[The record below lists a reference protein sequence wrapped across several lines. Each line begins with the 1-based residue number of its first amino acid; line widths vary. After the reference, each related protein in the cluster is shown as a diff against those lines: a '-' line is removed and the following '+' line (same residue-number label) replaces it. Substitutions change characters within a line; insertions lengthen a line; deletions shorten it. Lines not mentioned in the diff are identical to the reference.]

1 MEQMLTWEK
10 YSSTSSIYNI
20 NLHTSIHPC
29 PYHKLKLQTLFI
41 RADCHI
47 EFFTLASHQ
56 YVFNWPLNANSFSN
70 IQI

>member
-10 YSSTSSIYNI
+10 YSPTSSIYNI

-29 PYHKLKLQTLFI
+29 PHHKLKLQTLFI

-47 EFFTLASHQ
+47 KFFTLASH
-56 YVFNWPLNANSFSN
+56 
-70 IQI
+70 